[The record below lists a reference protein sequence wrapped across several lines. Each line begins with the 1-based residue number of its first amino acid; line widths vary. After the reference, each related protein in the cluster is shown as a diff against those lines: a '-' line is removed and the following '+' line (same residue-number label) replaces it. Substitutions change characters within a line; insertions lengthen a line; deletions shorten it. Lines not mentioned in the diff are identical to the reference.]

1 MNGIS
6 RFFERNVYVKL
17 SDGICRTEEMHMN
30 IQFSLTLLIQ
40 HFEVCIIEVVLEKCL
55 IHLTSIGY
63 RLKSI
68 CLFKFHPTDSSL
80 KIDGT
85 LVSL

>member
-1 MNGIS
+1 MALSEFANEKCKS
-6 RFFERNVYVKL
+6 VRWNL
-17 SDGICRTEEMHMN
+17 SDGRNAHEHSTFIN
-30 IQFSLTLLIQ
+30 LIQ
-40 HFEVCIIEVVLEKCL
+40 HFKVNILFEALLEKCL
-55 IHLTSIGY
+55 IHETSTGY
-63 RLKSI
+63 RLRSI